1 MFRIFFALF
10 LCISSIYA
18 DTYPKFFAELGTPLY
33 KADKA
38 FSQLSKL
45 INDKNELQAYHE
57 QAKFLLHLSDNIQAD
72 KTKRK
77 IYIQGLRLLQKK
89 QKKILISLNT
99 VLLHSIDKDDYQTFL
114 LILGSDLDA
123 ILEIPV
129 IRKRSMAYY
138 LANRTRGTIDKLDA
152 IYASIENYPHLA
164 KYIQGHLPKEVFV
177 QGHYKIDDH
186 SSHKLSLSSDTRLAF
201 LAGGTHCLKVLSI
214 ENFSETS
221 KVSSFEETEKDCAL
235 VDISLSRSH
244 RLAYLSDLNNG
255 FIIMDISDPT
265 SLIIRSELPNVKA
278 RSSLISKDDKIAF
291 VVHNNRGFSILDIHH
306 KDEPKLLST
315 YNHGLKVSSLAY
327 DPSRNILYVTH
338 DKGLS
343 ILDVSILGNPREVF
357 LYPKEQGA
365 SHIVLAIDKKLAY
378 LSLMNKGVQVIDI
391 SDPKS
396 IKHISNYYTPKGAY
410 HLTLSPDASSLFIS
424 AEDDGVYHV
433 NTKDIH
439 DLRHVATYKI
449 KSTKTPS
456 SAIALSTTLND
467 YASEL
472 FISYENAGIAKVPL
486 KK

>member
-1 MFRIFFALF
+1 MLRIIFSLF
-10 LCISSIYA
+10 LFFSSVYA

-38 FSQLSKL
+38 FSQLSHL
-45 INDKNELQAYHE
+45 INAKDELQAYHE
-57 QAKFLLHLSDNIQAD
+57 QAKFLLHLSKNIQAD

-89 QKKILISLNT
+89 QKKILLSLNT
-99 VLLHSIDKDDYQTFL
+99 VLLHSIDKDDYQTFSV
-114 LILGSDLDA
+114 ILGSDLDA

-164 KYIQGHLPKEVFV
+164 KYIQGHIPKEVFV

-186 SSHKLSLSSDTRLAF
+186 ASHKLAFSSDTRLAF

-221 KVSSFEETEKDCAL
+221 KVSSFEATEKDCEL
-235 VDISLSRSH
+235 VDISLSQNH

-265 SLIIRSELPNVKA
+265 SLIIRSEFSNIKA

-291 VVHNNRGFSILDIHH
+291 VVHNNRGLSILDIHD
-306 KDEPKLLST
+306 KEEPRLLST

-327 DPSRNILYVTH
+327 DSSQSLLYVTH
-338 DKGLS
+338 DK
-343 ILDVSILGNPREVF
+343 
-357 LYPKEQGA
+357 
-365 SHIVLAIDKKLAY
+365 
-378 LSLMNKGVQVIDI
+378 
-391 SDPKS
+391 
-396 IKHISNYYTPKGAY
+396 
-410 HLTLSPDASSLFIS
+410 
-424 AEDDGVYHV
+424 
-433 NTKDIH
+433 
-439 DLRHVATYKI
+439 
-449 KSTKTPS
+449 
-456 SAIALSTTLND
+456 
-467 YASEL
+467 
-472 FISYENAGIAKVPL
+472 
-486 KK
+486 